1 VAFGTDELLITTVD
15 GSAIRRSPVE
25 VGSLS
30 YYLQGFYT
38 SQVVVWDFFHQ
49 Q

>member
-1 VAFGTDELLITTVD
+1 MINTPLEITTSTWVTTVD
-15 GSAIRRSPVE
+15 GRNPAPVE

-38 SQVVVWDFFHQ
+38 SQVVIAGFLS
-49 Q
+49 